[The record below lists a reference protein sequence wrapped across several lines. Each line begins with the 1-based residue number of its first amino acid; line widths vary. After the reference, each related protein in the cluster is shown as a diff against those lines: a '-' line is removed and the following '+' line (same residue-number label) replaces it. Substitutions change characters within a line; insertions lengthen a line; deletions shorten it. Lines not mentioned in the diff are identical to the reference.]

1 MALTLTRADFIAAY
15 PEFRSV
21 SSGSFESHLSRA
33 LLDLPEGVWGADKGA
48 AALKLLV
55 AHQLAMSPGGEDARI
70 TIEGALTS
78 TYYLEFKRIR
88 DTLGPFQMLV

>member
-1 MALTLTRADFIAAY
+1 VAITLTRADFIAAY
-15 PEFRSV
+15 PEFKSV
-21 SSGSFESHLSRA
+21 STGSFESHRSRA
-33 LLDLPEGVWGADKGA
+33 LLELPEGIWGDDKGA

-70 TIEGALTS
+70 KVEGEWTS

-88 DTLGPFQMLV
+88 NTLGPFQMLV